1 MIEVSKTISTTAPP
15 AKVVDWFMH
24 FDEHYVDTW
33 PEAHKEYRYTS
44 EGPPAVGTTFR
55 FVQEVKGRQ
64 RAIAGVITN
73 MEPAGFEWRMSPEA
87 LMGGGYRFRPLEDGG
102 TEITQIVFYGPT
114 WPVIGALVTCIMQ
127 RLVMSRDT
135 LEEFVEEETARL
147 KQALEA
153 GE

>member
-24 FDEHYVDTW
+24 FDEHYVDMW

-73 MEPAGFEWRMSPEA
+73 MEPAGFEWRMKPVA

-102 TEITQIVFYGPT
+102 TEITQTMVYGPD
-114 WPVIGALVTCIMQ
+114 WPVIGGLVTWLMGRVSASAQ
-127 RLVMSRDT
+127 DVEEQ
-135 LEEFVEEETARL
+135 LEEEMARL
-147 KQALEA
+147 KQTLEA
-153 GE
+153 GD